1 MSNFHPVEIVGDSK
15 MAQLDLH
22 VMYHLPLFTFTNH
35 CSSLSK
41 FSRAAMLD
49 QLVAMDTTR
58 HLGDDDDFLPW
69 YAADRG
75 LTYLDIM
82 LRYWSQ
88 YGDFRVS

>member
-1 MSNFHPVEIVGDSK
+1 
-15 MAQLDLH
+15 
-22 VMYHLPLFTFTNH
+22 
-35 CSSLSK
+35 
-41 FSRAAMLD
+41 MLD